1 MTATEQD
8 APAVLEADDRPTIT
22 PLYIDERSVY
32 ERVLAII
39 GELPAIGKTQRNTQ
53 QNFMFRGHD
62 DVMNALNPL
71 LAKHGVF
78 IVPDVMERITAERQ
92 TSGGKTMYEVNLH
105 VKFRFFG
112 AGGDVFIAS
121 GWGEGTDMGDKATSK
136 AMTMAF
142 KYVIAEV
149 FALATA
155 EVSDADAGSPEE
167 TTRGTSPP
175 RQPRQEAAQR
185 PKPEF
190 DPAKHM
196 LDGAIIVRTE
206 EDADAL
212 ARTINDWDPDQNWN
226 AVEEYVLL
234 HLFGKPYDELDG
246 KQKREYYTRL
256 ANAVVKVSDLN
267 GGGDFPPP
275 DLVLVEE
282 AWAWAFNGVQ
292 VALERPEPDADGP
305 EVPAEP
311 EAAAEPE
318 NGVQADDK

>member
-167 TTRGTSPP
+167 TTRGTSPS

>member
-267 GGGDFPPP
+267 GGGEG
-275 DLVLVEE
+275 LQWR
-282 AWAWAFNGVQ
+282 AGGAG
-292 VALERPEPDADGP
+292 
-305 EVPAEP
+305 
-311 EAAAEPE
+311 AARA
-318 NGVQADDK
+318 GRRRARGTCGA